1 VIVVDALPSGPPPAG
16 SILDP
21 LSLRW
26 EDRARTRQRVVTR
39 SGREV
44 GIKLPTGTRL
54 SPGTLVVVGDGWHAA
69 VEAAEEDVWV
79 VRARDRR
86 SLLHVAW
93 EIGSRHFP
101 VELDEDGL
109 AVLHDHTLAELWR
122 RLGVDAVRA
131 RRPFLAEMRPHCH
144 DEPKPR

>member
-1 VIVVDALPSGPPPAG
+1 MIVVDGLSSRPPPAG

-54 SPGTLVVVGDGWHAA
+54 SPGTVVVLGDGWHVA

-86 SLLHVAW
+86 SLLRAAW
-93 EIGSRHFP
+93 EIGNRHFP
-101 VELDEDGL
+101 VELDEDEI
-109 AVLHDHTLAELWR
+109 AVLHDHTLEELWR
-122 RLGVDAVRA
+122 RLDVEAVRT
-131 RRPFLAEMRPHCH
+131 RRPFLAEMRPHRH
-144 DEPKPR
+144 D